1 MQSTQ
6 SDPYEWQRQEGTLD
20 TGRGNPAYND
30 RPATLESHGPV
41 AGTNRTIPTS
51 ADQSEGPRMYT
62 REEIEK
68 LVARELKKAGKREV
82 SSESFKQMVDQQLAK
97 LVDERFKAMQ
107 RGQQT
112 QQSSAYEQSPGPD
125 EPPGKPQKPGH
136 PDPRGTYGHG
146 RKPKK

>member
-6 SDPYEWQRQEGTLD
+6 SDPYEWQRQGGTLD
-20 TGRGNPAYND
+20 TGRGNLAYND

-51 ADQSEGPRMYT
+51 ADQSEGQRMFT

-68 LVARELKKAGKREV
+68 LVARELKKAGKQQV
-82 SSESFKQMVDQQLAK
+82 SSEYFKQMVDQQLAK

-107 RGQQT
+107 QT
-112 QQSSAYEQSPGPD
+112 QQSSAYEQSPGLT

-136 PDPRGTYGHG
+136 PDPRGTYGHDYNG